1 MMVEGKTASSPARA
15 GRDIPTGKIIKIVSR
30 PLRKNIPLPPTGQ
43 IRFLGSLLFFRRPL
57 VSNQLSELVEISKLH
72 GELKTTANYCALLHL
87 RSISALGARSNLC
100 TGVITVIV

>member
-43 IRFLGSLLFFRRPL
+43 LRFLGSLLIL
-57 VSNQLSELVEISKLH
+57 
-72 GELKTTANYCALLHL
+72 
-87 RSISALGARSNLC
+87 
-100 TGVITVIV
+100 